1 MRDNIYTIPV
11 SEVFEPKCGCPICRM
26 RDMLEK
32 RCIEYIMGAA
42 MMEPDIRIETNKA
55 GFCTDH
61 FQMMLGQKNRLSL
74 ALMLESH
81 LDEMEKQ
88 VFSGVPLLGK
98 SAGRQGK
105 DAGRAAESCFV
116 CRQVDW
122 AMERMLASVCRLWE
136 QEMGPMGGD
145 EVNLIVAEAL
155 YHHWPKADEGTLTR
169 ARAGVADTAAPRTAA
184 RERTRR
190 SAPIA
195 GRPVRIVRGC

>member
-81 LDEMEKQ
+81 L
-88 VFSGVPLLGK
+88 
-98 SAGRQGK
+98 
-105 DAGRAAESCFV
+105 AELRKNGYRDILDKAKARPRKRIGMKTVNDTCFV
-116 CRQVDW
+116 CDPEHRY
-122 AMERMLASVCRLWE
+122 
-136 QEMGPMGGD
+136 
-145 EVNLIVAEAL
+145 EAV
-155 YHHWPKADEGTLTR
+155 G
-169 ARAGVADTAAPRTAA
+169 ARPGFSDPLPGAGVYLPSARRAAFDGGA
-184 RERTRR
+184 
-190 SAPIA
+190 
-195 GRPVRIVRGC
+195 